1 MAQLSTPG
9 ATERASIELH
19 SIGDARIGRLGKGKC
34 SYSCRPGWRS
44 RLTFDRAAASSYVRL
59 NRATRPTGLSGT
71 DAICAEVIARGGGEA
86 AGALVVPTIAIWMAQ
101 HHLGFAGSYLDRGAA
116 RPG

>member
-19 SIGDARIGRLGKGKC
+19 SISDARIGRLGKAN
-34 SYSCRPGWRS
+34 
-44 RLTFDRAAASSYVRL
+44 AATVVDLGGGRGLPSIEPRHHPTVRL
-59 NRATRPTGLSGT
+59 NRAARPTGLSGT
-71 DAICAEVIARGGGEA
+71 DAICAEVIARGGEA
-86 AGALVVPTIAIWMAQ
+86 AGALVEPTIAIGMAR